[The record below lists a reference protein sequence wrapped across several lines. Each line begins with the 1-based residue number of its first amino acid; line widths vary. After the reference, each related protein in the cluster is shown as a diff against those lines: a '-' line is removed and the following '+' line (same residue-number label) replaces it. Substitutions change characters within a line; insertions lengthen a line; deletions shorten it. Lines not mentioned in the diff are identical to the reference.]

1 MLCRILD
8 MISKVSVFMFLFCL
22 LIMVQ
27 KHILWLFF
35 SDLKA
40 WGTIGIFYVYE
51 LAISTVA
58 ICLIHFFVT
67 ISSPWEKY
75 IKMEG

>member
-1 MLCRILD
+1 MIYRILD
-8 MISKVSVFMFLFCL
+8 MISKVSAFTFLFCI

-40 WGTIGIFYVYE
+40 WGTIGIFYIYE
-51 LAISTVA
+51 LVISAVA
-58 ICLIHFFVT
+58 FCFIHFFVT
-67 ISSPWEKY
+67 VSSPWEKY
-75 IKMEG
+75 IK